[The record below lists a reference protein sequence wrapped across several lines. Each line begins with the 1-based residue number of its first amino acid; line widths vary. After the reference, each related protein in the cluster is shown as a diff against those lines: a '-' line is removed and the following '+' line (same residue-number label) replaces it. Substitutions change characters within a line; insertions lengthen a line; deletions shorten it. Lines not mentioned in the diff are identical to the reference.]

1 MTPFC
6 LHRIKVVH
14 NLKIPNTSGASDGPV
29 PRCRSSY
36 SKRKI
41 DTNVLPTSNTLI
53 QNYRPLQPV
62 ALNSSNLHPTH
73 LNPSIFPPSTMVGA
87 SYPHRSEG
95 PSAQPFWA
103 NYGHRTILS
112 NKRTMGHS
120 AHLEDASGS
129 SLSAPPVEDTLLSKP
144 DIDMSPAFKRA
155 RLAASLP
162 HRNSLGESREHL
174 PAPLPTSS
182 ACLPRHLK
190 AFARLA
196 PRPRARIIV
205 ADVHRMGRIAVHAD
219 VFAQIIEAEERVM
232 GPGAAQ
238 TRRACRRERP
248 RSTSGT
254 SSYKSSTD
262 SNTTHASND
271 SISTLSSVLTSDLE
285 DASGIAAP
293 WPDSQYPWSFTA
305 IQVEDERVRAR
316 HAELAHVERW
326 LTTADDEF
334 DGDEEAVWH
343 TSASGLEGEL
353 PGLGEL
359 SEFPTGPIANS
370 SLSDSVAS
378 DEDGADART
387 ALLARASVQDFIAR
401 RTARA
406 VVQHTPSGD
415 VVRCICR
422 AGADGRPMIQC
433 SDCRTWAH
441 RICMDAPVVGTQ
453 WRCWRCA
460 PTKAAPE
467 SVFQPTFV
475 PNSTPSRRIV
485 VPPPIPMRAPQWQPS
500 LLLPPAPLPETP
512 ERMAPFPFHSFI
524 TPRFF
529 ADFARRDT
537 DDEGDAEMADGSPR
551 RQRVYSPMQSPKRM
565 CIEPSPSTPPPLQ
578 SNGTTTPMTPE
589 RSTGPRTR
597 PQHSGSTITD
607 SAGPASPAGVGGLY
621 AGTGACAGADVFS
634 GEVGVY
640 AGEDSPVQQRRVH
653 RVWQL
658 GTASN
663 SKASSDASV
672 RRGDTVAS

>member
-1 MTPFC
+1 MNNEHP
-6 LHRIKVVH
+6 RS
-14 NLKIPNTSGASDGPV
+14 NV
-29 PRCRSSY
+29 PSISR
-36 SKRKI
+36 KRKI
-41 DTNVLPTSNTLI
+41 DTNVLSTSNTFI
-53 QNYRPLQPV
+53 QSYQPLQPV
-62 ALNSSNLHPTH
+62 ALNSSTLHPTH
-73 LNPSIFPPSTMVGA
+73 LNASVFRSPTMLGA
-87 SYPHRSEG
+87 SYPHRSQG

-103 NYGHRTILS
+103 NYGHRTIS
-112 NKRTMGHS
+112 GNRQVMGHS
-120 AHLEDASGS
+120 THLEDV
-129 SLSAPPVEDTLLSKP
+129 SAPIEDALLSKV
-144 DIDMSPAFKRA
+144 DIDLGPASKRA

-162 HRNSLGESREHL
+162 HRNSLRERDTL
-174 PAPLPTSS
+174 PAPLPITS

-196 PRPRARIIV
+196 PRPRSRIIV
-205 ADVHRMGRIAVHAD
+205 ADVHRMGRIAVHTD

-232 GPGAAQ
+232 GPGAARTQ
-238 TRRACRRERP
+238 RACRRERP

-254 SSYKSSTD
+254 NSFRSSTD

-285 DASGIAAP
+285 DVSGVAGP

-305 IQVEDERVRAR
+305 LQVEDQRVRAR
-316 HAELAHVERW
+316 HAELAHVEQW
-326 LTTADDEF
+326 LAAA
-334 DGDEEAVWH
+334 DEELDEHEEPAWN
-343 TSASGLEGEL
+343 TSASALDGEL

-359 SEFPTGPIANS
+359 PEFPTGPIANS

-422 AGADGRPMIQC
+422 AGADGRPMVKC

-460 PTKAAPE
+460 PTKTVPE

-485 VPPPIPMRAPQWQPS
+485 VPPPIAMRAPQWQPS
-500 LLLPPAPLPETP
+500 PLLPPVPLPETP

-537 DDEGDAEMADGSPR
+537 DDEGEFELADGSPR
-551 RQRVYSPMQSPKRM
+551 RQRVYSPAQSPKRTQSM
-565 CIEPSPSTPPPLQ
+565 GEDESIHIEHSPSTPPPLQ
-578 SNGTTTPMTPE
+578 SDGTTTPMTPE
-589 RSTGPRTR
+589 RSIGPRPQ
-597 PQHSGSTITD
+597 PQHSGSTIVD
-607 SAGPASPAGVGGLY
+607 SAGPASPTGVESLY
-621 AGTGACAGADVFS
+621 AGSGACSGPGVFS
-634 GEVGVY
+634 SEVGVY
-640 AGEDSPVQQRRVH
+640 AGEDSPVQQRRAH
-653 RVWQL
+653 RVWQM
-658 GTASN
+658 GTGSN
-663 SKASSDASV
+663 SKASSDVGA

>member
-1 MTPFC
+1 MDCP
-6 LHRIKVVH
+6 
-14 NLKIPNTSGASDGPV
+14 A
-29 PRCRSSY
+29 
-36 SKRKI
+36 
-41 DTNVLPTSNTLI
+41 
-53 QNYRPLQPV
+53 
-62 ALNSSNLHPTH
+62 H
-73 LNPSIFPPSTMVGA
+73 LGDV
-87 SYPHRSEG
+87 
-95 PSAQPFWA
+95 SAP
-103 NYGHRTILS
+103 
-112 NKRTMGHS
+112 
-120 AHLEDASGS
+120 LEDA
-129 SLSAPPVEDTLLSKP
+129 LLSKV
-144 DIDMSPAFKRA
+144 DTDLSPTSKRA

-162 HRNSLGESREHL
+162 HRNSLRETRDHL
-174 PAPLPTSS
+174 PAPLPTTA

-205 ADVHRMGRIAVHAD
+205 ADVHHMGRIAVHAD
-219 VFAQIIEAEERVM
+219 VFDQIIEAEERVM
-232 GPGAAQ
+232 GPGAAR

-254 SSYKSSTD
+254 NSFRSSTD
-262 SNTTHASND
+262 SNTTHTSND

-285 DASGIAAP
+285 DASGVAGP

-305 IQVEDERVRAR
+305 LQVEDQRVRAR
-316 HAELAHVERW
+316 HAELAHVEQW
-326 LTTADDEF
+326 LAAADDEF
-334 DGDEEAVWH
+334 GGNEEPAWN
-343 TSASGLEGEL
+343 TSASGLEGDL

-359 SEFPTGPIANS
+359 PEFSTGPVANS

-441 RICMDAPVVGTQ
+441 RICMDAPVVGTH

-460 PTKAAPE
+460 PIKSAPE

-485 VPPPIPMRAPQWQPS
+485 VPPPVLMRAPQWQPS
-500 LLLPPAPLPETP
+500 PLLPPVPLPETP
-512 ERMAPFPFHSFI
+512 ERTAPFPFHSFI

-551 RQRVYSPMQSPKRM
+551 RQRMYSPVQSPKRNQLLGDEESM
-565 CIEPSPSTPPPLQ
+565 RIEPSPSTPPPLQ

-589 RSTGPRTR
+589 RSAGPRPQ
-597 PQHSGSTITD
+597 PQHSGSTLAD
-607 SAGPASPAGVGGLY
+607 SAGPASPTGVGSGLY
-621 AGTGACAGADVFS
+621 AGTGACSESDTFS
-634 GEVGVY
+634 GDVGVY
-640 AGEDSPVQQRRVH
+640 AGEDSPVRQRRAH

-658 GTASN
+658 GTGSN
-663 SKASSDASV
+663 PKASSDVGA

>member
-1 MTPFC
+1 MNNE
-6 LHRIKVVH
+6 H
-14 NLKIPNTSGASDGPV
+14 
-29 PRCRSSY
+29 PRSNAHVSPISR
-36 SKRKI
+36 KRKI
-41 DTNVLPTSNTLI
+41 DTNVPSTSNIFI
-53 QNYRPLQPV
+53 QNYQPLQPV
-62 ALNSSNLHPTH
+62 ALNSSTLHPNASAFPT
-73 LNPSIFPPSTMVGA
+73 PSMLGA
-87 SYPHRSEG
+87 SYPHRSQG

-112 NKRTMGHS
+112 TKQAMDRP
-120 AHLEDASGS
+120 ARLEDV
-129 SLSAPPVEDTLLSKP
+129 SAPIEDALLSKV
-144 DIDMSPAFKRA
+144 DIDLSPASKRA

-162 HRNSLGESREHL
+162 HRNPLPSKRARLAASLPHRNPLRESRDHL
-174 PAPLPTSS
+174 PAPLPTTA

-205 ADVHRMGRIAVHAD
+205 ADVHHMGRIAVHAD

-232 GPGAAQ
+232 GPGAAR

-254 SSYKSSTD
+254 NSYRSSID
-262 SNTTHASND
+262 SNTTHTSND

-285 DASGIAAP
+285 DSGVAGP

-305 IQVEDERVRAR
+305 LQVEDQRVRAR
-316 HAELAHVERW
+316 HAELAHVEQW
-326 LTTADDEF
+326 LAAADDEF
-334 DGDEEAVWH
+334 GENEEPAWN
-343 TSASGLEGEL
+343 TSASGLEGDL

-359 SEFPTGPIANS
+359 PEFSTGPVANS

-406 VVQHTPSGD
+406 VIQHTPSGD

-441 RICMDAPVVGTQ
+441 RICMDAPVAGTH

-460 PTKAAPE
+460 PIKAAPE

-485 VPPPIPMRAPQWQPS
+485 WQPS
-500 LLLPPAPLPETP
+500 PLLPPAPLPETP
-512 ERMAPFPFHSFI
+512 ERTAPFPFHSFI

-551 RQRVYSPMQSPKRM
+551 RQRMYSPVQSPKRNQLLGDDGSM
-565 CIEPSPSTPPPLQ
+565 HMEPSPSTPPPLQ

-589 RSTGPRTR
+589 RSAGPRPQ
-597 PQHSGSTITD
+597 PQHSGSTVAD
-607 SAGPASPAGVGGLY
+607 SAGPASPTGLVNGLY
-621 AGTGACAGADVFS
+621 AGTGACSEPDAFS

-640 AGEDSPVQQRRVH
+640 AGEDSPVRQRRAH

-658 GTASN
+658 GTGSN
-663 SKASSDASV
+663 PKAPSDVGV

>member
-1 MTPFC
+1 MNNE
-6 LHRIKVVH
+6 H
-14 NLKIPNTSGASDGPV
+14 
-29 PRCRSSY
+29 PRSNAHVSPISR
-36 SKRKI
+36 KRKI
-41 DTNVLPTSNTLI
+41 DTNVPSTSNIFI
-53 QNYRPLQPV
+53 QNYQPLQPV
-62 ALNSSNLHPTH
+62 ALNSSTLHP
-73 LNPSIFPPSTMVGA
+73 NASAFPTTSMLGA
-87 SYPHRSEG
+87 SYPHRSQG

-112 NKRTMGHS
+112 TKQAMDRP
-120 AHLEDASGS
+120 ARLEDV
-129 SLSAPPVEDTLLSKP
+129 SAPIGDALLSKV
-144 DIDMSPAFKRA
+144 DIDLSPASKRA

-162 HRNSLGESREHL
+162 HRNPLRESRDHL
-174 PAPLPTSS
+174 PAPLPTTA

-205 ADVHRMGRIAVHAD
+205 ADVHHMGRIAVHAD

-232 GPGAAQ
+232 GPGAAR

-254 SSYKSSTD
+254 NSYRSSID
-262 SNTTHASND
+262 SNTTHTSND

-285 DASGIAAP
+285 DSGVAGP

-305 IQVEDERVRAR
+305 LQVEDQRVRAR
-316 HAELAHVERW
+316 HAELAHVEQW
-326 LTTADDEF
+326 LAAADDEF
-334 DGDEEAVWH
+334 GENEEPAWN
-343 TSASGLEGEL
+343 TSASGLEGDL

-359 SEFPTGPIANS
+359 PEFSTGPVANS

-406 VVQHTPSGD
+406 VIQHTPSGD

-441 RICMDAPVVGTQ
+441 RICMDAPVAGAH

-460 PTKAAPE
+460 PIKAAPE

-485 VPPPIPMRAPQWQPS
+485 VPPPILMRAPQWQPS
-500 LLLPPAPLPETP
+500 PLLPPAPLPETP
-512 ERMAPFPFHSFI
+512 ERTAPFPFHSFI

-551 RQRVYSPMQSPKRM
+551 RQRMYSPVQSPKRNQLLGDDGSM
-565 CIEPSPSTPPPLQ
+565 HMEPSPSTPPPLQ

-589 RSTGPRTR
+589 RSAGPRPQ
-597 PQHSGSTITD
+597 PQHSGSTVAD
-607 SAGPASPAGVGGLY
+607 SAGPASPTGLVNGLY
-621 AGTGACAGADVFS
+621 AGTGACSEPDAFS

-640 AGEDSPVQQRRVH
+640 AGEDSPVRQRRAH

-658 GTASN
+658 ATGSN
-663 SKASSDASV
+663 PKAPSDVGV

>member
-1 MTPFC
+1 MFYQTKLPATTTRCPKFEYLTPVSYNAVDWFPTLTLYFVSLFDRKQLRPIEHT
-6 LHRIKVVH
+6 LHF
-14 NLKIPNTSGASDGPV
+14 TSRNASAF
-29 PRCRSSY
+29 RSS
-36 SKRKI
+36 
-41 DTNVLPTSNTLI
+41 TTLG
-53 QNYRPLQPV
+53 V
-62 ALNSSNLHPTH
+62 
-73 LNPSIFPPSTMVGA
+73 
-87 SYPHRSEG
+87 SYPHRSQG

-103 NYGHRTILS
+103 NYGHRAIS
-112 NKRTMGHS
+112 GNKQVMSHS
-120 AHLEDASGS
+120 THLEDV
-129 SLSAPPVEDTLLSKP
+129 SAPLEDALLSKA
-144 DIDMSPAFKRA
+144 DIDLGPASKRA
-155 RLAASLP
+155 RLASLP
-162 HRNSLGESREHL
+162 HRNTLRETRDPL
-174 PAPLPTSS
+174 PAPLPITS

-196 PRPRARIIV
+196 PRPRSRIIV
-205 ADVHRMGRIAVHAD
+205 ADVHRMGRIAVHTD

-232 GPGAAQ
+232 GPGAARTQ
-238 TRRACRRERP
+238 RACRRERP

-254 SSYKSSTD
+254 NSYRSSTD

-271 SISTLSSVLTSDLE
+271 SISTLSSVLTPDLE
-285 DASGIAAP
+285 DVSSIAGP

-305 IQVEDERVRAR
+305 LQVEDQRVRAR
-316 HAELAHVERW
+316 HAELAHVEQW
-326 LTTADDEF
+326 LAAADDEL
-334 DGDEEAVWH
+334 DEHEEPAWN
-343 TSASGLEGEL
+343 TSASGLDGEL

-359 SEFPTGPIANS
+359 PEFPTGPIANS

-460 PTKAAPE
+460 PTKTVPE

-485 VPPPIPMRAPQWQPS
+485 VPPPIAMRAPQWQPS
-500 LLLPPAPLPETP
+500 PLLPPVPLPETP

-537 DDEGDAEMADGSPR
+537 DDEGEFELADGSPR
-551 RQRVYSPMQSPKRM
+551 RQRVYSPAPSPKRTQSKGEDESIH
-565 CIEPSPSTPPPLQ
+565 IEHSPSTPPPLQ
-578 SNGTTTPMTPE
+578 SDGTTTPMTPE
-589 RSTGPRTR
+589 RSTGPRPQ
-597 PQHSGSTITD
+597 PQHSGSTIAD
-607 SAGPASPAGVGGLY
+607 SAGPASPTGIESLY
-621 AGTGACAGADVFS
+621 AGNGACSGPGVFS
-634 GEVGVY
+634 SEVGVY
-640 AGEDSPVQQRRVH
+640 AGEDSPVQQRRAH

-658 GTASN
+658 GTGSN
-663 SKASSDASV
+663 SKTSSDVGA
-672 RRGDTVAS
+672 RRGDTMAS

>member
-1 MTPFC
+1 M
-6 LHRIKVVH
+6 L
-14 NLKIPNTSGASDGPV
+14 
-29 PRCRSSY
+29 
-36 SKRKI
+36 
-41 DTNVLPTSNTLI
+41 
-53 QNYRPLQPV
+53 
-62 ALNSSNLHPTH
+62 
-73 LNPSIFPPSTMVGA
+73 GA
-87 SYPHRSEG
+87 SYPHRTQG
-95 PSAQPFWA
+95 PSAQPYWA
-103 NYGHRTILS
+103 NYGHRTILG
-112 NKRTMGHS
+112 NKQIMSHT
-120 AHLEDASGS
+120 AHLEDISAS
-129 SLSAPPVEDTLLSKP
+129 SLSAPMEDALLSKA
-144 DIDMSPAFKRA
+144 DIDLTPASKRV

-162 HRNSLGESREHL
+162 HRNSLRESRDPL
-174 PAPLPTSS
+174 PAPLPITS

-205 ADVHRMGRIAVHAD
+205 ADVHHMGRIAVHED

-232 GPGAAQ
+232 GPGAAR

-248 RSTSGT
+248 RSTSG
-254 SSYKSSTD
+254 SNSYRSNTDSSSTH
-262 SNTTHASND
+262 TSND
-271 SISTLSSVLTSDLE
+271 SISTLSSVLTSDL
-285 DASGIAAP
+285 DDVSSVAGP

-305 IQVEDERVRAR
+305 RQVEDQRVRAR
-316 HAELAHVERW
+316 NAELAHVEWW
-326 LTTADDEF
+326 LAAADDEF
-334 DGDEEAVWH
+334 GEGEAAAWN
-343 TSASGLEGEL
+343 TSGSSLEGEL

-359 SEFPTGPIANS
+359 PEFPTGPIANS

-433 SDCRTWAH
+433 GDCRTWAH
-441 RICMDAPVVGTQ
+441 RICMDAPVAGTQ

-460 PTKAAPE
+460 PTKPAPE

-475 PNSTPSRRIV
+475 PNSTPSRRVV

-500 LLLPPAPLPETP
+500 PLLPPVPLPETP
-512 ERMAPFPFHSFI
+512 ERTASFPFHSFI

-537 DDEGDAEMADGSPR
+537 DDEGDAELADGSPR
-551 RQRVYSPMQSPKRM
+551 RQCAYSPVQSPKRPQSLGEDKPIR
-565 CIEPSPSTPPPLQ
+565 IEPSSSTPPPLR
-578 SNGTTTPMTPE
+578 SNGTTTPITPE
-589 RSTGPRTR
+589 RGTGPRPQ
-597 PQHSGSTITD
+597 PQHSGSTVAD
-607 SAGPASPAGVGGLY
+607 STGPASPTGVGGGLY
-621 AGTGACAGADVFS
+621 AGTGACSAPDVFS

-640 AGEDSPVQQRRVH
+640 ADEDSPVQQRRAH

-658 GTASN
+658 GTGSN
-663 SKASSDASV
+663 AKASSDVGV
-672 RRGDTVAS
+672 RRGDTMAS